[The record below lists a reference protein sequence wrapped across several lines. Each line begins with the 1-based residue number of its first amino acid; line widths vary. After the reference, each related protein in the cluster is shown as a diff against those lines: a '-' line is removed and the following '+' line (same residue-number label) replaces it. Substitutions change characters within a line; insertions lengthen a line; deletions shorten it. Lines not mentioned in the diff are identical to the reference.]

1 MNERVRRAR
10 EDQGGFTL
18 IELMIVIIILGVLAG
33 IVIFSVCGITDRGNV
48 AACKADLSS
57 ITTAVEAYRTQTGTF
72 PAHLVPNLTSGA
84 NVFLRWDAGFTG
96 TTAANGPAP
105 ATSDVHTGG
114 GTTGPWTITY
124 YPVADAAAGA
134 AAGDVL
140 ATGC

>member
-33 IVIFSVCGITDRGNV
+33 IVIFSVRGITDRGNV

-57 ITTAVEAYRTQTGTF
+57 ITTAVEAYRTQTGNF
-72 PAHLVPNLTSGA
+72 PAHLVPNLTSGSA
-84 NVFLRWDAGFTG
+84 VFLRWDTGFTG

-124 YPVADAAAGA
+124 YPVADPAVPAVQ
-134 AAGDVL
+134 GDVI